1 MSKKS
6 AIRHHVRTN
15 PVVRVVYRI
24 ICIILVIF
32 GIFGL
37 AVAFRASEYAIRY
50 PLRDSEATAKV
61 TGQTKTTDKYN
72 YESCLI
78 NYEFTVDGKKYSSE
92 GVQPNNYSC
101 HVEPGDE
108 ITIRYQASNPSN
120 NTYGDSEDDESLRAV
135 VATSLTF
142 ASIIPLGIGFV
153 GLIAIHKA
161 MKEEDE
167 VVEEEEEAAEAKA
180 RRAAAARRRRSRKA
194 TNQSNEQE

>member
-15 PVVRVVYRI
+15 PVARVVYRI

-101 HVEPGDE
+101 HVEPGDK

-153 GLIAIHKA
+153 GLVAIHKA
-161 MKEEDE
+161 MKEEGE
-167 VVEEEEEAAEAKA
+167 LVEEEEAAQAKA
-180 RRAAAARRRRSRKA
+180 RRAAARRQRSRKSV
-194 TNQSNEQE
+194 NQSNNQE

>member
-15 PVVRVVYRI
+15 PVARVFYRI

-78 NYEFTVDGKKYSSE
+78 NYEFTVDSKKYSSE

-153 GLIAIHKA
+153 GLVAIHKA
-161 MKEEDE
+161 MKEEGE
-167 VVEEEEEAAEAKA
+167 LVEEEEATEAKA
-180 RRAAAARRRRSRKA
+180 RRAAARRQRSRKSV
-194 TNQSNEQE
+194 NQSNNQE